1 MNEVALLI
9 VTAVIALLAA
19 ILRVR
24 KKQPVPD
31 LSNPPKNQVADVARN
46 SATKEFHDNLQA
58 IEKTLTAT
66 LLLTTWLVEATL
78 GVVDDIVS
86 SVDACF
92 CC

>member
-1 MNEVALLI
+1 MNEIALLI

-24 KKQPVPD
+24 KKKPVLD

-58 IEKTLTAT
+58 IEKDLNSDTPA
-66 LLLTTWLVEATL
+66 
-78 GVVDDIVS
+78 DDLAGRGNARS
-86 SVDACF
+86 RR
-92 CC
+92 

>member
-58 IEKTLTAT
+58 IEKDLNSDTPA
-66 LLLTTWLVEATL
+66 
-78 GVVDDIVS
+78 DDLAGRGNARS
-86 SVDACF
+86 RR
-92 CC
+92 

>member
-31 LSNPPKNQVADVARN
+31 LSNPPKNQVADVARS
-46 SATKEFHDNLQA
+46 SAAKEFQDNLQA
-58 IEKTLTAT
+58 IEKDLSSDTPA
-66 LLLTTWLVEATL
+66 
-78 GVVDDIVS
+78 DDLAGRGNARS
-86 SVDACF
+86 RR
-92 CC
+92 